1 MPVPF
6 TMDHAGRALTML
18 GWFSKDAGNLGVH
31 GDGACLAAGSRRRL
45 WGDRR
50 GNVAII
56 MAATA
61 IPVVIAVGA
70 GVDLSRMAR
79 TKATL
84 QNAADAAAL
93 AGATLYTSA
102 GQSTVAQTNAQSY
115 FDKYALGGDIAT
127 SSRTVT
133 PAQSNSTSSSST
145 SSSRSVTVSATATL
159 PTTFGGLVGLG
170 TMTVNATAVAGTVTT
185 TPAPTTTITPLP
197 QTPVVQLGTGGGSPS
212 QLLSPSP
219 SKSTAADWNSVYI
232 YGVPKGSNGQYDYTS
247 FPPLAQFYEIGSNCS
262 GAVDSQWTSNSACNG
277 QFGTTVKSI
286 PSFTLPADQPIALMF
301 VNMNNGMFPSGGA
314 GGYGPNQYGSK
325 PGYFQ
330 VMTTATMALGQSP
343 SQITD
348 NSVNVIKG
356 LTGYQLSQTP
366 THYSDVNNSTL
377 SNCAVQIVLVT
388 DVKNPPTQPPYPGV
402 CLSATDGRSGYK
414 YANLSCSQIAGRTF
428 MYWWN
433 DMGASRDDF
442 DYKNLYFTL
451 TCSNTTTN
459 PDGGTVGK
467 DPTVTGQVP
476 ATTTTTTTTPAT
488 TTTPKL
494 IQ

>member
-1 MPVPF
+1 
-6 TMDHAGRALTML
+6 ML
-18 GWFSKDAGNLGVH
+18 GWVSKHAGNLGAE
-31 GDGACLAAGSRRRL
+31 GNRICLAAGPRLRL

-50 GNVAII
+50 GNVA
-56 MAATA
+56 
-61 IPVVIAVGA
+61 VVIALSAFPIIAAVGA
-70 GVDLSRMAR
+70 GIDISRMA
-79 TKATL
+79 KAKAAL

-93 AGATLYTSA
+93 AGAAQYSSP
-102 GQSTVAQTNAQSY
+102 GQSTVAQNNAQSY
-115 FDKYALGGDIAT
+115 FDKYALGGDIMSA
-127 SSRTVT
+127 SRTVT

-145 SSSRSVTVSATATL
+145 SSSSSSSQAVTVNATATL
-159 PTTFGGLVGLG
+159 KTTFGGLVGLS

-185 TPAPTTTITPLP
+185 TTTPNPTPPTPLP

-219 SKSTAADWNSVYI
+219 SKSTAADWNSVYL
-232 YGVPKGSNGQYDYTS
+232 YGVPLGGNGQYDYTS
-247 FPPLAQFYEIGSNCS
+247 FPSLSQFYEIGSNCS
-262 GAVDSQWTSNSACNG
+262 GAVDIQWTSNSACNG
-277 QFGTTVKSI
+277 QFGATVRSM
-286 PSFTLPADQPIALMF
+286 SYTLPADQPIALMF

-330 VMTTATMALGQSP
+330 VMTTANMALGQSP

-348 NSVNVIKG
+348 NSVNIIRG
-356 LTGYQLSQTP
+356 LTGYQLSQTA
-366 THYSDVNNSTL
+366 THYSDVNNATL

-402 CLSATDGRSGYK
+402 CLSATDARSGYK
-414 YANLSCSQIAGRTF
+414 YANLSCNQIAGRTF

-459 PDGGTVGK
+459 PDAGTIGK
-467 DPTVTGQVP
+467 DQGVTGQVP
-476 ATTTTTTTTPAT
+476 LTTSTTTTYQSSTSTS
-488 TTTPKL
+488 TPKL